1 MSTSKK
7 VRQDIAKE
15 REMLEAENQKH
26 MGEMLEQIRQE
37 AFLEGYTYAIELLQE
52 SIVNKEK
59 TK

>member
-1 MSTSKK
+1 
-7 VRQDIAKE
+7 
-15 REMLEAENQKH
+15 MLEAENQKH